1 MIIFY
6 LVKKYGKNFLYNF
19 FSKEKIEEIENGK
32 LFKNSKNIEYLL
44 IILFMIPGT
53 PKDLLTYVGGLL
65 PIKPSKFIAI
75 ATLARFPSIISSTL
89 AGANIVKGKWITMI
103 IVYVVPLLIAM
114 LIIGI
119 MKIIEKRKE
128 SNLKLDNI

>member
-1 MIIFY
+1 
-6 LVKKYGKNFLYNF
+6 
-19 FSKEKIEEIENGK
+19 
-32 LFKNSKNIEYLL
+32 
-44 IILFMIPGT
+44 MIPGT